1 MKNVLLIF
9 VGIILLVSIPI
20 LVFFVGQ
27 RQELRNKAAPATTLS
42 ITPNTAS
49 AAVEDTII
57 WKILINTGENRVAS
71 VKISLIFDQTRFEAQ
86 SITNSTLAPR
96 ILNQGTVGAG
106 TATITVAA
114 ESTAKPINGQGEIA
128 ILRLKALSGSASPVT
143 VQFAPDTF
151 VAGIGEET
159 VNVLT
164 SSQPGSITI
173 TGGNDLTAAPTDST
187 IPTPVIS
194 SPTPIPTP
202 VISSPTPI
210 PTIKPL
216 ENLIS
221 QPGTPSALTVSILK
235 EASTGGVPVI
245 IGKAPPGST
254 VTIVIHSTPQTLVA
268 IADENGNWIAT
279 PSSSLESGN
288 HTVVV
293 TTQNATTGTTETTS
307 SMFTMETAIGG
318 TESTSMIG
326 EELPTSGSTEI
337 TAILLFIGSLTM
349 VFGGLTLVKKYI

>member
-1 MKNVLLIF
+1 MKNVLLIL
-9 VGIILLVSIPI
+9 VGIILLISVPI

-42 ITPNTAS
+42 ITPNIAS
-49 AAVEDTII
+49 AAVGDTII

-71 VKISLIFDQTRFEAQ
+71 VKVSLIFDQTKFEAQ
-86 SITNSTLAPR
+86 SVTNSTLAPR
-96 ILNQGTVGAG
+96 ILNQGTVGVG

-128 ILRLKALSGSASPVT
+128 ILRLKALSGSTTPIT

-164 SSQPGSITI
+164 SSQPGSISI
-173 TGGNDLTAAPTDST
+173 TGGSDLTVAPTIFVTPT
-187 IPTPVIS
+187 IIATPTLTIS
-194 SPTPIPTP
+194 SPTPTPT
-202 VISSPTPI
+202 V
-210 PTIKPL
+210 KPL
-216 ENLIS
+216 ENLVS
-221 QPGTPSALTVSILK
+221 QPGTPSALTVSVLK
-235 EASTGGVPVI
+235 EASTGGVPII

-254 VTIVIHSTPQTLVA
+254 VTVVIHSTPQTLVA

-279 PSSSLESGN
+279 PSSSLESGD

-293 TTQNATTGTTETTS
+293 TTQNTTTGTTETTS

-326 EELPTSGSTEI
+326 EGLPTSGSTEI
-337 TAILLFIGSLTM
+337 TITLLFIGSLTM